1 MKSIIYTI
9 SIITLF
15 ALCFCA
21 CNPEN
26 SLINEPEGLQ
36 PDISNLQIEA
46 DSLYLPVSL
55 IQNMTTEAKQRWRS
69 SLIISEHTYIKDNQ
83 YYIDLSENDANK
95 LGVPSSYYHYRMRH
109 QDSINNE
116 INKII
121 SDGKT
126 IELVDLKEIVTRVKK
141 DKHIASK
148 NFNWRLNS
156 TSRTKYSNCAEWPF
170 IEGLEV
176 YKSRDTIKVTH
187 RNNDA
192 IINITCNC
200 EIYAGNMDRVIG
212 NNIGGVIIQ
221 SPLYTDEKHFM
232 TSGIDE
238 GGPIYLVAKPTKIDH
253 KYNIIAYSGCQYIT
267 FEFLG
272 GLY

>member
-15 ALCFCA
+15 AVCFCA

-156 TSRTKYSNCAEWPF
+156 TSRTK
-170 IEGLEV
+170 
-176 YKSRDTIKVTH
+176 
-187 RNNDA
+187 
-192 IINITCNC
+192 
-200 EIYAGNMDRVIG
+200 
-212 NNIGGVIIQ
+212 
-221 SPLYTDEKHFM
+221 
-232 TSGIDE
+232 
-238 GGPIYLVAKPTKIDH
+238 
-253 KYNIIAYSGCQYIT
+253 
-267 FEFLG
+267 
-272 GLY
+272 